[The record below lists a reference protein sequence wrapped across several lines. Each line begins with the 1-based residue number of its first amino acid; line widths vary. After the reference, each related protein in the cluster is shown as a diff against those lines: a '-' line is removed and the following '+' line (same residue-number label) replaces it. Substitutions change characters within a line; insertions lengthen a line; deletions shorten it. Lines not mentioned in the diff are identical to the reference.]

1 MRLFTRFA
9 AGLLFSTLALPA
21 AAQSFTDPASYNN
34 AIVNEQ
40 VDLLKKN
47 LRYISKAAHS
57 ENDRKI
63 ENRRLEVVEQNKV
76 AVANVQRMP
85 AAYKGNSELRAS
97 ALTAF
102 KTMLDVYSA
111 DYKKVNALAST
122 RTESF
127 EAMQRY
133 FDAQEEAEKKLA
145 VVDDSVNA
153 AQKRFAK
160 QFGMSIESSKES
172 ARLAEYTRQVSA
184 VNKYQHQV
192 FLPYFRVQKASAKLT
207 DALNAQDAAAFEA
220 ARATLATEAEKS
232 AAELAAVP
240 AFRGKDVAYRNA
252 ARDLANLYVV
262 MCAKQFVQIAE
273 LLKNKDRLTKVDAQ
287 TINANI
293 NAYNTQNQKYNEA
306 YNKTSAAFMD
316 TYVPVMND

>member
-1 MRLFTRFA
+1 MRFFTQFA
-9 AGLLFSTLALPA
+9 ITGLLVVAGFSAS
-21 AAQSFTDPASYNN
+21 AQTFSDPVSYNN

-40 VDLLKKN
+40 IDLLKKN

-76 AVANVQRMP
+76 AIAKLQHMP
-85 AAYKGNSELRAS
+85 AYKGNNELRAT

-102 KTMLDVYSA
+102 KTMLQVYSA
-111 DYKKVNALAST
+111 DYKQVNSLATT
-122 RTESF
+122 RTQSF
-127 EAMQRY
+127 EAMQQY
-133 FDAQEEAEKKLA
+133 FDAQEVAGQKLA

-160 QFGMSIESSKES
+160 QFGLGLEASKES

-184 VNKYQHQV
+184 VNHYQHQV
-192 FLPYFRVQKASAKLT
+192 FLPYFRVQKASAQLT

-220 ARATLATEAEKS
+220 ARVLLAAAAEKS
-232 AAELAAVP
+232 AAELSAVS

-252 ARDLANLYVV
+252 ARDVANLYVV
-262 MCAKQFVQIAE
+262 MCTNQFVKIAE
-273 LLKNKDRLTKVDAQ
+273 LLKQKDHLTKADAQ
-287 TINANI
+287 AINGNI
-293 NAYNTQNQKYNEA
+293 NAYNTQNQKFNEA
-306 YNKTSAAFMD
+306 YNRTSAAFMD

>member
-1 MRLFTRFA
+1 MRLFTQFA
-9 AGLLFSTLALPA
+9 ATCLVAVASLSASAQTADDPA
-21 AAQSFTDPASYNN
+21 AYNN

-40 VDLLKKN
+40 IDLLKKN

-76 AVANVQRMP
+76 AVAKLQRMS
-85 AAYKGNSELRAS
+85 AFKGNGELRAA
-97 ALTAF
+97 ALAAF
-102 KTMLDVYSA
+102 KTMLAVYSA
-111 DYKKVNALAST
+111 DYKQVNALAAT
-122 RTESF
+122 RTQSF
-127 EAMQRY
+127 EAMQQF
-133 FDAQEEAEKKLA
+133 FDAQEVAEQKLA

-160 QFGMSIESSKES
+160 QFGMSIETSKES

-184 VNKYQHQV
+184 VNHYQHQV

-220 ARATLATEAEKS
+220 ARVLLAAAAEKS
-232 AAELAAVP
+232 AADLSAVP

-252 ARDLANLYVV
+252 ARDVANMYVV
-262 MCAKQFVQIAE
+262 LCANQFGQLAE
-273 LLKNKDRLTKVDAQ
+273 LMKRKDQLSKVDVQ
-287 TINANI
+287 TFNTHI
-293 NAYNTQNQKYNEA
+293 NAYNTQNQKFNEA
-306 YNKTSAAFMD
+306 YNRTSAAFMN

>member
-1 MRLFTRFA
+1 MRFFTQLA
-9 AGLLFSTLALPA
+9 VGCVFSALALPA
-21 AAQSFTDPASYNN
+21 AAQTFSDPASYNN

-40 VDLLKKN
+40 VELLKKN

-85 AAYKGNSELRAS
+85 AAYKGNTELRTS
-97 ALTAF
+97 ALNAF
-102 KTMLDVYSA
+102 KTMLEVYSA
-111 DYKKVNALAST
+111 DYKQVNALAAT

-133 FDAQEEAEKKLA
+133 FDAQEVAEKKLA

-172 ARLAEYTRQVSA
+172 AKLAEYTRQVSA

-207 DALNAQDAAAFEA
+207 DALNSQDAAAFEA
-220 ARATLATEAEKS
+220 ARVTLAAEAEKS
-232 AAELAAVP
+232 AAELSAVP

-273 LLKNKDRLTKVDAQ
+273 LLKNKDHLTKVDAQ
-287 TINANI
+287 TINNNI
-293 NAYNTQNQKYNEA
+293 NAYNTQNQKFNEA